1 MRVHS
6 ASPRGVKAVR
16 WGHDMA
22 RQRSAGIVLVRA
34 GAAGPEVL
42 LVHPGG
48 PFWARKDAGAWS
60 IPKGVL
66 EPGEDEL
73 AAARREFTEETGAP
87 CPEGPFSDL
96 GEIAMKSGKVVRAF
110 SARGDFDVAT
120 LKSNEIEVEW
130 PAKSGKLHRIPEVD
144 RACWASLERARVLL
158 NPAQIPLVERALGPP
173 GP

>member
-1 MRVHS
+1 
-6 ASPRGVKAVR
+6 
-16 WGHDMA
+16 MA

-73 AAARREFTEETGAP
+73 AAARREFCEETGAP
-87 CPEGPFSDL
+87 GLEGPFSDL

-110 SARGDFDVAT
+110 ATRGDFDVTT
-120 LKSNEIEVEW
+120 LKSNEIDVEW
-130 PAKSGKLHRIPEVD
+130 PSKSGKLLRIPEVD

-158 NPAQIPLVERALGPP
+158 NPAQIPLVERALAPQGR
-173 GP
+173 